1 MAVRTGLEPATS
13 CVTGRHSNQLNYRT
27 HFILYYRVR
36 SLESNPYSQ
45 KLPPQTNSSQILC
58 VFGKLFVDLF
68 LNDRFNLFI
77 KDDPYGIRTRVTAV
91 KGRCLNH
98 LTNGPYILGWRRARD
113 SNPRDRGCGLHDFQS
128 CSFNQLGQLSMA
140 PQAGF
145 EPATDR
151 LTADC
156 STAELLWN
164 ICLSYVFCAYLEY
177 LLCYDNTYIASWY
190 VNA

>member
-1 MAVRTGLEPATS
+1 
-13 CVTGRHSNQLNYRT
+13 
-27 HFILYYRVR
+27 
-36 SLESNPYSQ
+36 
-45 KLPPQTNSSQILC
+45 
-58 VFGKLFVDLF
+58 
-68 LNDRFNLFI
+68 
-77 KDDPYGIRTRVTAV
+77 
-91 KGRCLNH
+91 RCLNH

-156 STAELLWN
+156 STAELLRN
-164 ICLSYVFCAYLEY
+164 IFSNALNLFYYAYHCDDYENNTSNLMACQWFFIIFSLSKCLINLTRNGLFVNGYYLV
-177 LLCYDNTYIASWY
+177 LL
-190 VNA
+190 

>member
-1 MAVRTGLEPATS
+1 VFIFRIIHK
-13 CVTGRHSNQLNYRT
+13 VVNNYL
-27 HFILYYRVR
+27 LYKV
-36 SLESNPYSQ
+36 E
-45 KLPPQTNSSQILC
+45 
-58 VFGKLFVDLF
+58 
-68 LNDRFNLFI
+68 
-77 KDDPYGIRTRVTAV
+77 DDPYGIRTRVTAV

-140 PQAGF
+140 PQAGL

-164 ICLSYVFCAYLEY
+164 ICLSYVFWA
-177 LLCYDNTYIASWY
+177 
-190 VNA
+190 